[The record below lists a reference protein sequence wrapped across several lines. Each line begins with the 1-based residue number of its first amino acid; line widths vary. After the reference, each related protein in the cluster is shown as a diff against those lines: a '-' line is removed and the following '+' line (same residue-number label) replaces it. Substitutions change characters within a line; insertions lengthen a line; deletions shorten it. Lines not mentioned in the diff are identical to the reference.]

1 MKWKHK
7 IMGWEAQTRYYDIEL
22 SKSAYFSYEAG
33 GLKQT
38 INLPFDLIQA
48 DENWEEIPDGRWL
61 DEQFTVKEFMEAFAM
76 VITEEASGHDSVVG
90 KGMVDKKI
98 KKRYEKTDK

>member
-1 MKWKHK
+1 MKWKHT

-22 SKSAYFSYEAG
+22 TKGAYFSYEAG

>member
-1 MKWKHK
+1 MKWKHT

-61 DEQFTVKEFMEAFAM
+61 DEQFTVKEFMEAFAR